1 MPENIPHFSVTG
13 STDDLRKNFGFWFKQ
28 QRVKAHKTQ
37 SFVAAKTGLHT
48 KHICRIEHGKS
59 GVKRETVISLAK
71 AIAIDENEALKFAGF
86 GINSNDNGIEFEV
99 CTGVLLKFSQEETW
113 SFGDRCKIA
122 EYLRLFIGGLKL
134 EQAEETIG

>member
-1 MPENIPHFSVTG
+1 MSEKTPNFSVTG
-13 STDDLRKNFGFWFKQ
+13 STEDLRRNFGFWFKQ

-86 GINSNDNGIEFEV
+86 GINLIDDGMEFEV
-99 CTGVLLKFSQEETW
+99 FKGVLLKFPQADDW

-122 EYLRLFIGGLKL
+122 EYLRLFIAGMKL
-134 EQAEETIG
+134 EQTEQTIG

>member
-1 MPENIPHFSVTG
+1 MTENTPNFSVTG
-13 STDDLRKNFGFWFKQ
+13 STDSLRKNFGFWFKQ

-37 SFVAAKTGLHT
+37 SFVAEKTGLHT

-86 GINSNDNGIEFEV
+86 GINLIDNGMEFEV
-99 CTGVLLKFSQEETW
+99 CQGVLLKFSQEENW

-122 EYLRLFIGGLKL
+122 EYLRLFIAGLKL
-134 EQAEETIG
+134 EQTEQTIG